1 MGADLA
7 AIFGSV
13 EDTSLPGVALSSEL
27 RRVLDIPLRDPIPLA
42 ERLVDPLTRRL
53 RTPSGTM
60 TLRPLQ
66 ALALV
71 EAHDFGGLLG
81 LLPVGEGKTL
91 LSFLL
96 PLVLGKPRPLLIVPA
111 ALEEKTEIEFA
122 ELREHWQ
129 YVPMPITSYELISR
143 RPELLDELAPDMIV
157 CDEVH
162 ALKSPKSACTKR
174 VYRYL
179 RKRAKARKATTFC
192 GLSGTIAARS
202 FRDWWHL
209 QQWALKPELQPLP
222 YDFPTC
228 LSWCEAL
235 DEKLGTRRPLGDLS
249 RFCVDFTP
257 NDVLLEPEPK
267 HVRTAFGKRLR
278 MIPSIVSSQGG
289 EVKAS
294 IRVNVKLGSVPVID
308 QAVSKMRKTWATP
321 GGEEFTEAA
330 DLWRHARELANGFYY
345 RWQPMPPLEWLDARS
360 EFMKLVRQVLHGS
373 RTFDTMA
380 QVRDAYASDPR
391 VRHWQAIEPTFEPNT
406 VPVWLT
412 DDVLEYAQAWGQQRG
427 GLVWVEHCAVG
438 ERLED
443 DFGLPY
449 FRAQGRTRDGASI
462 MHHTGPAAVSQAAVS
477 RGFNLQRYDQNLV
490 LNATPIGTRYEQ
502 LFGRTHRQGQ
512 DADVVTFDILVTVAE
527 QLAGFEQARL
537 DAAYEQQTTGQKQKL
552 CLADVTQTGALRA

>member
-1 MGADLA
+1 
-7 AIFGSV
+7 
-13 EDTSLPGVALSSEL
+13 
-27 RRVLDIPLRDPIPLA
+27 
-42 ERLVDPLTRRL
+42 
-53 RTPSGTM
+53 M

-71 EAHDFGGLLG
+71 EAHDFRGLLG

-96 PLVLGKPRPLLIVPA
+96 PLVIGKPRPLLIVPA

-129 YVPMPITSYELISR
+129 YAPMPITSYELISR

-162 ALKSPKSACTKR
+162 ALKHPKSACTKR
-174 VYRYL
+174 VWRYL
-179 RKRAKARKATTFC
+179 RKRAKARKATPFC
-192 GLSGTIAARS
+192 ALSGTITARS

-209 QQWALKPELQPLP
+209 QQWALRPELQPLP

-228 LSWCEAL
+228 LTWCEAL
-235 DEKLGTRRPLGDLS
+235 DEKLKKRRPLGELS
-249 RFCVDFTP
+249 RFCVDFHP
-257 NDVLLEPEPK
+257 NEEHPELELK
-267 HVRTAFGKRLR
+267 QVRTAFGERLH
-278 MIPSIVSSQGG
+278 MIPSVVSSKGG

-294 IRVNVKLGSVPVID
+294 IRVNVKLADVPTID
-308 QAVSKMRKTWATP
+308 EAVREMRRTWTTP
-321 GGEEFTEAA
+321 GGDEFTEII

-345 RWQPMPPLEWLDARS
+345 EWDPPAPIEWLEARA
-360 EFMKLVRQVLHGS
+360 EFSQLVRQVLHRS
-373 RTFDTMA
+373 RTYDTMT
-380 QVRDAYASDPR
+380 QVRDAYAHDPR
-391 VRHWQAIEPTFEPNT
+391 VQLWQDVEPTFEPNP

-412 DDVLEYAQAWGQQRG
+412 DDVLEYAQEWGALWG
-427 GLVWVEHCAVG
+427 GLVWVEHRAVG

-449 FRAQGRTRDGASI
+449 FGQKGRTRDGRSI
-462 MHHTGPAAVSQAAVS
+462 MHHTGPAVVSQAAVS
-477 RGFNLQRYDQNLV
+477 RGFNLQRYDQNLI

-512 DADVVTFDILVTVAE
+512 QADVVTFDILVTVAE
-527 QLAGFEQARL
+527 QLGGFEQARL